1 MVLCHSTAACVFG
14 NVRSSSPASKGPSR
28 KHGDKS
34 RGCVGAGETRTKRGF
49 GNSGPTEETSLSLPP
64 RRHETTLG
72 QPRPTQRDAAAP
84 SATADVFTAPL
95 PTLQTGVNPCQ
106 PIPMG
111 AAVLCT
117 ESCTS
122 CCFAS
127 QFRWLSAKMHS
138 RTLRAGSSTAQSIA
152 AKLKSITGCPRT
164 PGHAE
169 SRDCAPALSVF
180 VHENPRPEA
189 QAQAR
194 LTARTAWNGSAPPST
209 GI

>member
-28 KHGDKS
+28 KHGEKS

-49 GNSGPTEETSLSLPP
+49 GNSGPTEEMSLSLLPP

-72 QPRPTQRDAAAP
+72 QPWPTQRDAAAP
-84 SATADVFTAPL
+84 SATADAFTAPL

-127 QFRWLSAKMHS
+127 QFRWLSAKTRS
-138 RTLRAGSSTAQSIA
+138 RTLRAGSSNSSIHSG
-152 AKLKSITGCPRT
+152 KIKEHHWMSP
-164 PGHAE
+164 
-169 SRDCAPALSVF
+169 
-180 VHENPRPEA
+180 N
-189 QAQAR
+189 
-194 LTARTAWNGSAPPST
+194 ARTR
-209 GI
+209 